1 MTVMDWS
8 AAEAM
13 PLPASSK
20 TAFWSMSSWGVD
32 MPETEARCDDVR
44 VSVRVDPVMVDVP
57 LRVTPPV
64 DSPVSRRCR
73 RSRCAVALSG
83 SLKVMTI
90 SPLPV
95 E

>member
-1 MTVMDWS
+1 MMVMVRS
-8 AAEAM
+8 AAVAI
-13 PLPASSK
+13 PLPATSK
-20 TAFWSMSSWGVD
+20 TAFWSMSSWGAV
-32 MPETEARCDDVR
+32 MLETAERWAAVR
-44 VSVRVDPVMVDVP
+44 VSVRADPLRVGVP

-64 DSPVSRRCR
+64 DSPVSRMCR
-73 RSRCAVALSG
+73 RPGWAVALSG